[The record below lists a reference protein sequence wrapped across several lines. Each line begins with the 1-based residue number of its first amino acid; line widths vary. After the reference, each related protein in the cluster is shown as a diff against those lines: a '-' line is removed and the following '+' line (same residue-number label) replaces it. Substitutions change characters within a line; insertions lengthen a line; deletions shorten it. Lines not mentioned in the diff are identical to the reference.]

1 MADPKSFASSQP
13 ISDLELPLHEAT
25 DAREILTRI
34 AKAVSRDGIAD
45 PRSEANLICQ
55 MALGIEHR
63 ILMHHQITI
72 TPAIAEH
79 ISHLVAKRNAGM
91 PISRMRGNREF
102 FSLSF
107 QLNDHTLDPRA
118 DSEILVEQA
127 LSFANQ
133 RDWQADQ
140 PCRVVDFG
148 TGTGCLL
155 LSFLANLD
163 ASIGLGLDI
172 SDQAVAMAR
181 QNATQLGLSQKT
193 QFCVSDWDSALS
205 CDAAAIEPSYKGP
218 FDVIFSNPPYIKVTD
233 LDALSIEVAQ
243 HDPHRALFA
252 GADGL
257 DAYRQLLPLIPAL
270 LAEGGAL
277 FLEIGR
283 GQEDDVIG
291 LGKAAG
297 LRCDGQYKDLGQ
309 IIRCLKFMI

>member
-1 MADPKSFASSQP
+1 M
-13 ISDLELPLHEAT
+13 SDLELPLHVAT

-133 RDWQADQ
+133 RDWQPDQ

-181 QNATQLGLSQKT
+181 QNAAQLGLSQKT
-193 QFCVSDWDSALS
+193 QFCVSDWDNALS
-205 CDAAAIEPSYKGP
+205 CGAAAIEPSYKGP
-218 FDVIFSNPPYIKVTD
+218 FDVIFSK
-233 LDALSIEVAQ
+233 
-243 HDPHRALFA
+243 
-252 GADGL
+252 
-257 DAYRQLLPLIPAL
+257 
-270 LAEGGAL
+270 
-277 FLEIGR
+277 
-283 GQEDDVIG
+283 
-291 LGKAAG
+291 
-297 LRCDGQYKDLGQ
+297 
-309 IIRCLKFMI
+309 